1 MYGTRCMFRHE
12 HRSYKQLH
20 RHYYTPQL
28 YALET
33 LFFTSTNKAAFL
45 KLYRPNVRKLPVF
58 EKIHSMFDSEKD
70 EEDETSESELSDIE
84 MSPEMIQNAIWGAKL
99 ENSPTNDAEERYMSD
114 TT

>member
-33 LFFTSTNKAAFL
+33 LFFTSQNKGAFL
-45 KLYRPNVRKLPVF
+45 KLYRPNTKTLPVF
-58 EKIHSMFDSEKD
+58 ANIHALFDNERA
-70 EEDETSESELSDIE
+70 EEDGTAGEASESELSDIE
-84 MSPEMIQNAIWGAKL
+84 MSPEMI
-99 ENSPTNDAEERYMSD
+99 
-114 TT
+114 

>member
-45 KLYRPNVRKLPVF
+45 KLYRPNTRTLPVF
-58 EKIHSMFDSEKD
+58 EKIHSMFDSERD

-84 MSPEMIQNAIWGAKL
+84 MSPEMI
-99 ENSPTNDAEERYMSD
+99 
-114 TT
+114 